1 MRTQK
6 KKTWNQ
12 AFLCHWVISWWFGS
26 DWFSGTHSE
35 QNFTVFFWLLQIEQ
49 EIRVK
54 CKPKTEGNNLISPF
68 LLPKQ
73 KYDKVFGQKK
83 LIIVKDTNNHKL
95 KTQQNYESH

>member
-49 EIRVK
+49 EVRVK
-54 CKPKTEGNNLISPF
+54 CKSKTEGNNLISPF

-83 LIIVKDTNNHKL
+83 FIDYSKRYK
-95 KTQQNYESH
+95 